1 VPSADPTAAPPPG
14 PLRIALATVAGN
26 LYLVAGTLLFSAAA
40 IVAAL
45 VPPRGRHAHA
55 VARLWARGALAA
67 AGVRLRLEHET
78 PLDPAGRYVFLANH
92 LSLFD
97 IPALLA
103 AIPGQVR
110 FLAKAGLFRI
120 PVFGWAMSLA
130 GFVPVARG
138 HRERARDSFAQALE
152 RLDRGM
158 SILVFPEERRSLD
171 GRLLPFK
178 RGGMLL
184 AAKSGLPIVPVGL
197 DGTLQVQ
204 PMRSFLIRPRLVHVR
219 FGRPQPPPESIRALR
234 ALTADMRSR
243 IAELARTT
251 AAADAET
258 PSAPS
263 APTLVESG
271 GPPS

>member
-1 VPSADPTAAPPPG
+1 VLRADNAAAPPPG
-14 PLRIALATVAGN
+14 PLRTALATLAGN
-26 LYLVAGTLLFSAAA
+26 LYLVAGSLLFSTAA

-67 AGVRLRLEHET
+67 SGVTLRLEHEV
-78 PLDPAGRYVFLANH
+78 PLARDARYVFLANH

-97 IPALLA
+97 IPVLLA

-110 FLAKAGLFRI
+110 FLAKAGLFHI
-120 PVFGWAMSLA
+120 PVFGWAMRLA

-138 HRERARDSFAQALE
+138 HRERARDSFSQALE

-184 AAKSGLPIVPVGL
+184 AAKSGLPLVPVGL

-204 PMRSFLIRPRLVHVR
+204 PMRSFLIRPRPVHVR
-219 FGRPQPPPESIRALR
+219 FGRPVPPPESIRDLRRLTVSLR
-234 ALTADMRSR
+234 AR

-251 AAADAET
+251 AVPDGDA

-263 APTLVESG
+263 DRSTADPG